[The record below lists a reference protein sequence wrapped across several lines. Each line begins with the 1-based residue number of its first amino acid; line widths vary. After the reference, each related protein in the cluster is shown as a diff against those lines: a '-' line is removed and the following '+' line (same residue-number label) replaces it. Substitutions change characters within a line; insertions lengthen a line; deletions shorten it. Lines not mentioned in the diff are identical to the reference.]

1 MVGKR
6 AFSFF
11 LHLSVHL
18 YKRNSGERRGLAEVM
33 SFDVRVLMLD
43 MRRKLQISL
52 IYKFSVNL
60 PVFIPTCNF
69 SPFLYVS
76 SLRLEPHS
84 DSVLRNTSHPLMCVL
99 GGGGVWR
106 GGEGE
111 AVWFCHLASPSTSKR
126 TRAISISVTGL
137 KGIPVVLFIMVT
149 SSLRG
154 SN

>member
-69 SPFLYVS
+69 SLFLYVS

-84 DSVLRNTSHPLMCVL
+84 DSVLRNISHSLSVCE
-99 GGGGVWR
+99 
-106 GGEGE
+106 GEGACGE
-111 AVWFCHLASPSTSKR
+111 VGR
-126 TRAISISVTGL
+126 VR
-137 KGIPVVLFIMVT
+137 
-149 SSLRG
+149 
-154 SN
+154 